1 MNNFN
6 VFILKFVISVPFTH
20 WHKKRKQL
28 SSHKIGKQKNSSV
41 AKNIHFL
48 QR

>member
-6 VFILKFVISVPFTH
+6 VFILKFVISVSFTH
-20 WHKKRKQL
+20 GTKKKL

-41 AKNIHFL
+41 AKKIHFF